1 MGICYRFHHRL
12 MLRMPNLQRFKM
24 ADLPETPPGIS
35 TDRIAALIGEAVDQ
49 FLKDI
54 KADEN
59 PIVRDMMEGLTV
71 AQAMGLTRDELEAL
85 YAAAFRLLAA
95 GNFAAAVDSFGYLVM
110 IDPLHAPNHYC
121 LGVAWQGMGRIKDA
135 EREFVNF
142 LALDATN
149 PDGYLRLG
157 ECYLHRGATALARE
171 AFELAE
177 AECRNGHGDGIAL
190 EEARAKLALLN
201 KDATA

>member
-1 MGICYRFHHRL
+1 
-12 MLRMPNLQRFKM
+12 M
-24 ADLPETPPGIS
+24 ADSQEMPKGIA
-35 TDRIAALIGEAVDQ
+35 TDQVAAIVSEALAG
-49 FLKDI
+49 FLADI

-59 PIVRDMMEGLTV
+59 PVVRNMMEGLTL
-71 AQAMGLTRDELEAL
+71 AQSMGLTRDDLEVL
-85 YAAAFRLLAA
+85 YAASFRQLTA
-95 GNFAAAVDSFGYLVM
+95 GNFAGAVDAFGYLVM

-121 LGVAWQGMGRIKDA
+121 LGVAWQGMGRIAEA

-157 ECYLHRGATALARE
+157 ECYLHRGASDLAQE

-177 AECRNGHGDGIAL
+177 AECRNGHGDDITL
-190 EEARAKLALLN
+190 NEARAKLALVK
-201 KDATA
+201 KDAKA